1 MNDQMGPGS
10 LLDTTDS
17 LEAVGVF
24 RGWKNIMFLIVFL
37 CLLILQAAFWLVNT
51 GTIEIE
57 PAAEAAPEAVVAT
70 PETADAN
77 AAAVSDPNRPA
88 EAVVDLNEPAETEES
103 KSTLESLLPSNMT
116 FQRLSWIINFVN
128 AILIL
133 SACLYL
139 LSVLFGLKVSMIG
152 KLGGINH
159 ISRAFY
165 IATFIF
171 VLILP
176 WQNVFGGVVMGAIY
190 TPCELAKAF
199 AAERADIFA
208 RVLYYLRFSGYWL
221 LVFFLLIL
229 SQMRTCR
236 WTRAI
241 LRRLEVV

>member
-1 MNDQMGPGS
+1 MNDQIGPGS

-24 RGWKNIMFLIVFL
+24 RGWKNLMFLIVFL

-57 PAAEAAPEAVVAT
+57 PPAEAAPEAVVPA
-70 PETADAN
+70 PETSDAN
-77 AAAVSDPNRPA
+77 AAAVVDPNKPAEPA
-88 EAVVDLNEPAETEES
+88 EAEES
-103 KSTLESLLPSNMT
+103 KSTLKNLLPTQMT
-116 FQRLSWIINFVN
+116 FQHLSWIINFVN
-128 AILIL
+128 AVLIL

-159 ISRAFY
+159 VSRAFY
-165 IATFIF
+165 LTTFMF

-199 AAERADIFA
+199 PADRADLFP